1 MNVLLVLLDPSLNQM
16 ASLPS
21 ADLTMF
27 YQTTWCNIPEDIT
40 FIIQFIKVLDKNH
53 KI

>member
-1 MNVLLVLLDPSLNQM
+1 MLQMNVLLVLLDPGLNET

-27 YQTTWCNIPEDIT
+27 YQTTWY
-40 FIIQFIKVLDKNH
+40 KVLDKNH